1 GTDDFTLDISE
12 ETTMSGENV
21 CVDVT
26 ASNFDNILAMQ
37 FSIEYDETALTFD
50 EIEGINLADL
60 TPTSFGNPTPGV
72 LTLSWFSNSDLTN
85 GATVP
90 DGTTIFQIC
99 FDAIGSEGVY
109 PIEFSDSPT
118 SIEIIDALTTT
129 VIDPVNLVGGEVEIE
144 AITGGTDDFTLDISE
159 ETTMSGE
166 NVCVDVT
173 ASNFDNI
180 LSMQFSMEYDD
191 TALTFDAVE
200 GINLADLTVASFG
213 TSTSGVVTLSWFSNS
228 DLTNGATVPD
238 GTTIFQICFDAI
250 GSNGVYPIEFSDTP
264 TSIEIVDAISTT
276 AIDPVNLISGS
287 VEISDGMG
295 GGGNMITL
303 TASEHTVPQGDT
315 VCVSISSSAFTEL
328 INLTFDIE
336 YDEDIIQ
343 FDSVTNIQLV
353 GLTPSDIVDDASGE
367 ISVSW
372 SSAIPVDFSGG
383 DLFEICFTALGSV
396 GEISDMDFD
405 NLDGTDTQGVTTVM
419 SEDGYVQIDSN
430 IDGFA
435 LIFSDACVAPGDNF
449 CMDLMV
455 NDFDEMNS
463 MQFSIAYDS
472 LLMELTG
479 MTPVNLPGFSN
490 SNINNPT
497 PGIIT
502 LSWESP
508 TPALGTDLAN
518 GVTVLELCFDAI
530 GSGCVV
536 TDVEI
541 VNTPTLIEFL
551 DVDFNFLALQQ
562 FGGSV
567 DICELEALT
576 IEVEETTIE
585 EGASD
590 CLEVT
595 VDGFE
600 GLGSMQWNLNYDP
613 TVISNITLDNFGLDN
628 LSAASFAVTPGT
640 IALSWTALDL
650 VNGSTVPDGT
660 VIFEICYDA
669 IGAVG
674 DDTEVEFDTDA
685 PIEIADPD
693 FNILPECLLSLEDGE
708 VEIIIS
714 CPDVFV
720 TGISSGTCIDVS
732 EGTIDITPTGGDDTF
747 TFEWSNGELTEDLT
761 GLDSGI
767 YTVTVYS
774 CDEGVSIIESF
785 EVIGFEI
792 PAIESEIIE
801 PVDCFG
807 EATGSID
814 LDLSF
819 TDSIQWT
826 GTGVIANPNDAFI
839 DGLAAGSYT
848 VTLFNSDGCSDSAT
862 YEITQPGAAL
872 DITGSTQPNTGGSV
886 GSVDITVS
894 GGTPDYD
901 YQWSG
906 SNGEV
911 FDIEDIDGLLG
922 GTYIV
927 IVTDE
932 NQCSITDTFV
942 VEVPMEVDII
952 DFTNICFDTEGFILA
967 EITGGLAPFEISWYL
982 DGELIVGQDDTD
994 IVIIEP
1000 GNYEIVVTDDFG
1012 NEVSDNVIVQAND
1025 TPIVSNL
1032 ELQNTSGLICD
1043 GSALVNP
1050 MGGAGFFNTDYTI
1063 TWTNGDSG
1071 QLADS
1076 LCVGNHAVTI
1086 TDPIGCFIIDTFTIE
1101 CEPPLLLA
1109 DMVEVED
1116 ASCFGETS
1124 GSVAVSL
1131 QGGMDIFFIELF
1143 DDLGNS
1149 IDMIINS
1156 DGTFEFSDLA
1166 AGDYTISI
1174 VDESPCMEQTL
1185 SIPFTIEEPEQLGV
1199 VVESVTPAACP
1210 LPNGSADVSVSGGTP
1225 IYQYYWEFGGNTMD
1239 PNNIAAGVYDLTIVD
1254 AMGCLEIFNDL
1265 IEIECFQIQ
1274 NLTTIEPSCKDS
1286 ETGSIEIDV
1295 DGPVSTSIT
1304 YIVTDIDGNIIAESE
1319 DNIISGLPAGTYVV
1333 QVEDS
1338 NGNISSQQTVELV
1351 AQSQLEGSF
1360 EVISDY
1366 NGFANPC
1373 FDSELGIV
1381 ELSGDLG
1388 FGNLSYMNCDGSL
1401 LGQAL
1406 IENLTSGEQCFIV
1419 MDELGCADT
1428 IKPLITS
1435 PAEIVISDLIAEEEL
1450 CFGSGDGMIQLEV
1463 EGGFGE
1469 FNFQWDDEMIQ
1480 ETNPAVGLVPGDYS
1494 VEITDESG
1502 CSVVRS
1508 VFLDGPAELSG
1519 SLVNVPSATSSAPCT
1534 GALAVE
1540 IDGGTS
1546 PYTYEWSNG
1555 DQQFV
1560 SNELC
1565 PGDYG
1570 VTITDAFGCEI
1581 SLGDEIRNENDACL
1595 SFRNVI
1601 SPNGDK
1607 YNEFFYIHCLED
1619 YAENTLEIYNRWG
1632 HLVYS
1637 IANYSNTWNG
1647 KDQGGAIDL
1656 PEGGYFFVLKY
1667 REQVGAELSQMK
1679 GHVTIIRE

>member
-1 GTDDFTLDISE
+1 
-12 ETTMSGENV
+12 
-21 CVDVT
+21 
-26 ASNFDNILAMQ
+26 
-37 FSIEYDETALTFD
+37 
-50 EIEGINLADL
+50 
-60 TPTSFGNPTPGV
+60 
-72 LTLSWFSNSDLTN
+72 
-85 GATVP
+85 
-90 DGTTIFQIC
+90 
-99 FDAIGSEGVY
+99 
-109 PIEFSDSPT
+109 
-118 SIEIIDALTTT
+118 
-129 VIDPVNLVGGEVEIE
+129 
-144 AITGGTDDFTLDISE
+144 
-159 ETTMSGE
+159 
-166 NVCVDVT
+166 
-173 ASNFDNI
+173 
-180 LSMQFSMEYDD
+180 
-191 TALTFDAVE
+191 
-200 GINLADLTVASFG
+200 
-213 TSTSGVVTLSWFSNS
+213 
-228 DLTNGATVPD
+228 
-238 GTTIFQICFDAI
+238 
-250 GSNGVYPIEFSDTP
+250 
-264 TSIEIVDAISTT
+264 
-276 AIDPVNLISGS
+276 
-287 VEISDGMG
+287 
-295 GGGNMITL
+295 
-303 TASEHTVPQGDT
+303 
-315 VCVSISSSAFTEL
+315 
-328 INLTFDIE
+328 
-336 YDEDIIQ
+336 
-343 FDSVTNIQLV
+343 
-353 GLTPSDIVDDASGE
+353 
-367 ISVSW
+367 
-372 SSAIPVDFSGG
+372 
-383 DLFEICFTALGSV
+383 
-396 GEISDMDFD
+396 
-405 NLDGTDTQGVTTVM
+405 
-419 SEDGYVQIDSN
+419 
-430 IDGFA
+430 
-435 LIFSDACVAPGDNF
+435 
-449 CMDLMV
+449 MDLMV
-455 NDFDEMNS
+455 NDFIDMNS
-463 MQFSIAYDS
+463 MQFSIAYDP
-472 LLMELTG
+472 LLMSLTG
-479 MTPVNLPGFSN
+479 MTPVNLPGFNN
-490 SNINNPT
+490 SNINNPS

-508 TPALGTDLAN
+508 TPGEGTDLAN

-530 GSGCVV
+530 GSGCVD

-541 VNTPTLIEFL
+541 VNAPTLIEFL

-576 IEVEETTIE
+576 IEVEEATIE

-595 VDGFE
+595 VDGFV

-613 TVISNITLDNFGLDN
+613 AVISGVTVDNFGLDN
-628 LSAASFAVTPGT
+628 LNASSFAITSTTGT

-674 DDTEVEFDTDA
+674 DDTDVEFDTDA
-685 PIEIADPD
+685 PVEIADPD
-693 FNILPECLLSLEDGE
+693 FNILPECLLSLDDGE

-714 CPDVFV
+714 CPDIFI
-720 TGISSGTCIDVS
+720 TGLSTGTCINES
-732 EGTIDITPTGGDDTF
+732 EGSIDITPSGGDDTY

-761 GLDSGI
+761 DLDSGI

-774 CDEGVSIIESF
+774 CDEGASIIESF
-785 EVIGFEI
+785 EVNAFDI
-792 PAIESEIIE
+792 PVIESEIIE
-801 PVDCFG
+801 QVGCFG
-807 EATGSID
+807 DATGSID

-819 TDSIQWT
+819 TDNIEWT

-839 DGLAAGSYT
+839 DGLVAGSYT
-848 VTLFNSDGCSDSAT
+848 ANLLNSDGCSITSTT
-862 YEITQPGAAL
+862 YQITQPDAAL
-872 DITGSTQPNTGGSV
+872 DISGTVQPNTGGSI
-886 GSVDITVS
+886 GSVDITVT
-894 GGTPDYD
+894 GGTPDYA
-901 YQWSG
+901 YQWTG
-906 SNGEV
+906 SNGET
-911 FDIEDIDGLLG
+911 FDTEDINGLIG

-932 NQCSITDTFV
+932 NQCSISDTFV
-942 VEVPMEVDII
+942 VEIPMEVDII
-952 DFTNICFDTEGFILA
+952 DFTNICFNTEGFIQA

-982 DGELIVGQDDTD
+982 DGELIVGPNSTE
-994 IVIIEP
+994 IVILDP
-1000 GNYEIVVTDDFG
+1000 GVYEIVVIDDFG
-1012 NEVSDNVIVQAND
+1012 NEVSDSVTIQAND

-1032 ELQNTSGLICD
+1032 ETQNTSGLICD

-1071 QLADS
+1071 QQADS

-1101 CEPPLLLA
+1101 CEPPLLVA
-1109 DMVEVED
+1109 DMVETED
-1116 ASCFGETS
+1116 ASCFGDES
-1124 GSVAVSL
+1124 GSIEISL
-1131 QGGMDIFFIELF
+1131 QGGMDPFIFVLVNALGDTISTTSNVDGTIFYG
-1143 DDLGNS
+1143 DLG
-1149 IDMIINS
+1149 
-1156 DGTFEFSDLA
+1156 
-1166 AGDYTISI
+1166 AGDYT
-1174 VDESPCMEQTL
+1174 VLVTDNSPCMEQSL
-1185 SIPFTIEEPEQLGV
+1185 SLTSTIEEPEQLGV

-1210 LPNGSADVSVSGGTP
+1210 IANGSADVSVTGGTP
-1225 IYQYYWEFGGNTMD
+1225 IYQYYWEFGANTMD
-1239 PNNIAAGVYDLTIVD
+1239 PNNIAAGIYDLTVVD
-1254 AMGCLEIFNDL
+1254 AMGCLEIFSDL

-1295 DGPVSTSIT
+1295 DGPVSTTIT
-1304 YIVTDIDGNIIAESE
+1304 YIVTDSAGNIIAESE
-1319 DNIISGLPAGTYVV
+1319 DNIISGLPAGTYFV
-1333 QVEDS
+1333 QVQDS

-1360 EVISDY
+1360 EVVSDY

-1381 ELSGDLG
+1381 ELNGDLG
-1388 FGNLSYMNCDGSL
+1388 VGTLSYLNCDGSL
-1401 LGQAL
+1401 LGQSL

-1419 MDELGCADT
+1419 MDELGCIDT
-1428 IKPLITS
+1428 IKPMITS

-1502 CSVVRS
+1502 CSVIRS

-1607 YNEFFYIHCLED
+1607 FNEFFYIHCLED

-1632 HLVYS
+1632 HLVYT
-1637 IANYSNTWNG
+1637 IANYNNTWNG